1 MAMPKVLQQMRQS
14 LKNTGK
20 NVITDGSIGLQ
31 DSDTGAHFNLEI
43 QSADSNTVSASF
55 ENDNNINVKL
65 KNIADP
71 TDLNDAATKN
81 YVDIKAGSIDTSTLL
96 PKSGGTM
103 TGPLTLANDPAADMQ
118 AATKQYVDN
127 SGGIFYITYG
137 DTNVTFQDVTNAY
150 NQGKQVI
157 VIFNSKELHPMFSI
171 DSSQATFGTK
181 NPYYGLYSSRYIR
194 LASDNQWS
202 TVTYQDVQGHWTFGS
217 GATMYYI
224 KSSGN
229 DSSSP
234 ISSTTRYYRPI
245 LASIQPPSATDGK
258 VGDLWVVYKNA

>member
-43 QSADSNTVSASF
+43 QSTGSNTVSASF

-103 TGPLTLANDPAADMQ
+103 TGPLTLANDPTGNMQ

-127 SGGIFYITYG
+127 SGGTFYATYG
-137 DTNVTFQDVTNAY
+137 TTTYQEIVNAF
-150 NQGKQVI
+150 NAGKTC
-157 VIFNSKELHPMFSI
+157 K
-171 DSSQATFGTK
+171 A
-181 NPYYGLYSSRYIR
+181 LYSNNTYAYIFDLVTKPTGSNEMIFVSNR
-194 LASDNQWS
+194 DGYSNTLTSPYTCIQVNSNSSWS
-202 TVTYQDVQGHWTFGS
+202 IYN
-217 GATMYYI
+217 
-224 KSSGN
+224 GN
-229 DSSSP
+229 SVRADEA
-234 ISSTTRYYRPI
+234 IYRNGTTTITSSTGYYRPI
-245 LASIQPPSATDGK
+245 RASLAPPSPSDGY
-258 VGDLWVVYKNA
+258 VGDVWVVYKNA